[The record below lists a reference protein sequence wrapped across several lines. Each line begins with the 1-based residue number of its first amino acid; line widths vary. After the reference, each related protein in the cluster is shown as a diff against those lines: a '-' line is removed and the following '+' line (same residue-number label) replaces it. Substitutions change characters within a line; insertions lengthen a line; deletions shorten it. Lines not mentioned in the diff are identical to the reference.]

1 VSSSDPNLGNTGQG
15 VTIKTDV
22 SFYQLDHSKNDFKL
36 LRTLAGRT
44 TNTIRWSPR
53 GRHVVLAT
61 VGSTSKSEL
70 EFWDLDFNS
79 DEAIKKEVPKEDWGT
94 GIQQLGVADHY
105 GVTDV
110 EWDPSGR
117 YLATA
122 ASAWTHTIE
131 NGYAIWDFRGQ
142 EIEKRLLD
150 RFKQF
155 LWRPRPPSLLLKEQK
170 RTIRRNLREYSRA
183 FDEADAAEETTVS
196 AELVAQRKRAV
207 DEWNAWRVR
216 VAEEVGEARRARGK
230 RGELPAHKEEEEKE
244 EIEVWIDE
252 VIEQIEE
259 VVE

>member
-1 VSSSDPNLGNTGQG
+1 MDLNSNRTPVAG
-15 VTIKTDV
+15 
-22 SFYQLDHSKNDFKL
+22 
-36 LRTLAGRT
+36 TLAGRT

-70 EFWDLDFNS
+70 EFWDLDINS
-79 DEAIKKEVPKEDWGT
+79 DDTVRDVPKEDWAAS
-94 GIQQLGVADHY
+94 IQQLGVADHY

-122 ASAWTHTIE
+122 ASAWTHTVLYPPATALRKTFLSNLPTCRAPQIE

-142 EIEKRLLD
+142 EIEKHLLD

-155 LWRPRPPSLLLKEQK
+155 LWRPRPHSLLTKEQK
-170 RTIRRNLREYSRA
+170 RAIRKNLREYSRA
-183 FDEADAAEETTVS
+183 FEEADAADETTVS

-216 VAEEVGEARRARGK
+216 VGEEVAEARPARGR
-230 RGELPAHKEEEEKE
+230 RGELPTRKQDEDKE
-244 EIEVWIDE
+244 EIEVWVDE
-252 VIEQIEE
+252 VIEQAEE

>member
-1 VSSSDPNLGNTGQG
+1 
-15 VTIKTDV
+15 
-22 SFYQLDHSKNDFKL
+22 
-36 LRTLAGRT
+36 
-44 TNTIRWSPR
+44 
-53 GRHVVLAT
+53 VLAT

-70 EFWDLDFNS
+70 EFWDLDSNS
-79 DEAIKKEVPKEDWGT
+79 DDTARKETAKEEWAS

-105 GVTDV
+105 SVTDV

-122 ASAWTHTIE
+122 ASAWTHTVPCRLFFQLKRYLPLLQIE

-155 LWRPRPPSLLLKEQK
+155 LWRPRPPSLLTKEEK
-170 RTIRRNLREYSRA
+170 RTIRRNLREFSRA
-183 FDEADAAEETTVS
+183 FEEADAAEETTVS

-216 VAEEVGEARRARGK
+216 VAEERH
-230 RGELPAHKEEEEKE
+230 GELSTREQEEDKE

-252 VIEQIEE
+252 VIKQIEE

>member
-1 VSSSDPNLGNTGQG
+1 
-15 VTIKTDV
+15 
-22 SFYQLDHSKNDFKL
+22 
-36 LRTLAGRT
+36 
-44 TNTIRWSPR
+44 
-53 GRHVVLAT
+53 VLAT

-70 EFWDLDFNS
+70 EFWDLDFNFDDTVKKDAS
-79 DEAIKKEVPKEDWGT
+79 KDEWAA

-155 LWRPRPPSLLLKEQK
+155 LWRPRPPSLLANKQK
-170 RTIRRNLREYSRA
+170 QKIRKNLREFSRA

-216 VAEEVGEARRARGK
+216 VGEEVAEARRARGR
-230 RGELPAHKEEEEKE
+230 RGEVSEEEDKE

>member
-1 VSSSDPNLGNTGQG
+1 VS
-15 VTIKTDV
+15 
-22 SFYQLDHSKNDFKL
+22 
-36 LRTLAGRT
+36 
-44 TNTIRWSPR
+44 
-53 GRHVVLAT
+53 
-61 VGSTSKSEL
+61 
-70 EFWDLDFNS
+70 
-79 DEAIKKEVPKEDWGT
+79 KEEWAA

-122 ASAWTHTIE
+122 ASAWTHTVLYRPAALINTISYLPVVAHLQIE
-131 NGYAIWDFRGQ
+131 NGYAIWDFRGH

-155 LWRPRPPSLLLKEQK
+155 LWRPRAPLLLTKEQK

-183 FDEADAAEETTVS
+183 FEEADAAEETTVS

-216 VAEEVGEARRARGK
+216 VAEEVAEDRRTRG
-230 RGELPAHKEEEEKE
+230 RQGELPTQEQEEDKE

-252 VIEQIEE
+252 VIEQAEE